1 MGKNI
6 LHLIYCVPKLHF
18 HHAATYEGW
27 TSVSATVATVSW
39 SWVWQILSP
48 QAGSWW
54 WLGLSP
60 TFWIHWRSIA
70 ALEALSMLD
79 DITFG
84 WWWTGTN
91 SQSSTSKALTWI
103 QCKLGKQY
111 LVKKFTLPWESNPG
125 PFSNPGRCG
134 NPSSVCWV
142 KKMYEIEN
150 LPYLLV
156 SRFQAKSPLIT
167 LWRPSRFSTIL
178 WNRNRYGIQHNI

>member
-6 LHLIYCVPKLHF
+6 LHLIYCIPKLHF

-125 PFSNPGRCG
+125 PTPIRGDT
-134 NPSSVCWV
+134 
-142 KKMYEIEN
+142 
-150 LPYLLV
+150 
-156 SRFQAKSPLIT
+156 APLIASVGFKKNNIPALPCT
-167 LWRPSRFSTIL
+167 LPVIEFLWTARPSPSCFVHLCPQCSTFS
-178 WNRNRYGIQHNI
+178 YV

>member
-103 QCKLGKQY
+103 RCKLFE
-111 LVKKFTLPWESNPG
+111 KF
-125 PFSNPGRCG
+125 
-134 NPSSVCWV
+134 
-142 KKMYEIEN
+142 EN
-150 LPYLLV
+150 LPQY
-156 SRFQAKSPLIT
+156 QA
-167 LWRPSRFSTIL
+167 RPNSTISIHISDL
-178 WNRNRYGIQHNI
+178 KNLRWFGFFGNGGKFWGEAVCGWKKEPIPEIITSSSPKST

>member
-1 MGKNI
+1 
-6 LHLIYCVPKLHF
+6 
-18 HHAATYEGW
+18 
-27 TSVSATVATVSW
+27 
-39 SWVWQILSP
+39 
-48 QAGSWW
+48 
-54 WLGLSP
+54 
-60 TFWIHWRSIA
+60 
-70 ALEALSMLD
+70 MLD

-142 KKMYEIEN
+142 KKTCGH
-150 LPYLLV
+150 
-156 SRFQAKSPLIT
+156 SPLNPSKVGPPWLVAKVEGRHDPQPLGKPRTSRTYPLKGRHSPDKNRPGVKVGQGAGT
-167 LWRPSRFSTIL
+167 LTLRHAIL
-178 WNRNRYGIQHNI
+178 PPPDTRRH

>member
-70 ALEALSMLD
+70 ALEALSLLD

-91 SQSSTSKALTWI
+91 SESSTSKPLTWI
-103 QCKLGKQY
+103 QSKLGKQY

-125 PFSNPGRCG
+125 PTPFRGDTATLIA
-134 NPSSVCWV
+134 SVGL
-142 KKMYEIEN
+142 KK
-150 LPYLLV
+150 
-156 SRFQAKSPLIT
+156 
-167 LWRPSRFSTIL
+167 WIL
-178 WNRNRYGIQHNI
+178 HKWNGF

>member
-142 KKMYEIEN
+142 KKTCGH
-150 LPYLLV
+150 
-156 SRFQAKSPLIT
+156 SPLN
-167 LWRPSRFSTIL
+167 PSKVGPPWLPTIRLRADTIL
-178 WNRNRYGIQHNI
+178 NP